1 MSEPMDQTNYQSLFR
16 IGRSM
21 ISERNITR
29 LCELILDEAQSL
41 TGADGGT
48 LYLVDEKHPAS
59 ELRFAIVHNQ
69 SLNMRL
75 IAEPQGSVF
84 PPIQLYDSQGNID
97 QHHVAA
103 FTAHAKTL
111 INIDDAYDNTQFD
124 FSGAKRFDAQH
135 GYRTKS
141 VLAIPLLN
149 DMNQL
154 IGLLQLINAI
164 DPNTGDVVDFDE
176 QNEPMVT
183 ALAGFAATAIE
194 NRTVSESQRALLV
207 DLAATSKPHEI
218 IERILDEAK
227 ALTYAEGG
235 TLYLIRDNEAGD
247 TVLEFEIIKNNQLD
261 IYLGGKSGHP
271 IPFPGIPLIEENG
284 ALNTHNVAAYCAN
297 SKKVVNIP
305 DVYQSTDFDFS
316 GARAFDEQANYRT
329 KSVLTLPLLNHRK
342 EVIGVIQL
350 VNARHPDTEHVIPFT
365 QRSIPL
371 LKGLAL
377 YAAIALNNQ
386 ILVSDL
392 KNLLDAFIKTIAKAI
407 DAKSP
412 HTSGHCQRVPVIMEM
427 IAQAACEDTEKYQ
440 DFKLSDEE
448 WYELKVSA
456 WMHDCGKLATP
467 DSVLDK
473 STKLHRML
481 DGIDAIEAR
490 FAAMKAQLRIAHL
503 EDLVENPTDKNA
515 LENLYKTEIE
525 KIDDDLEF
533 VRTSNK
539 GGEFMSEESKERIR
553 QIADYTW
560 TDVNG
565 QEQTMLS
572 EDEVYNLCI
581 ERGTLTPEERQI
593 INNHMTVTIDMLE
606 GLPFP
611 KQLKRVPE
619 YAGGHHE
626 KMNGSG
632 FPRGLTGEQMSIPA
646 RMMAIADVFEALT
659 AKDRP
664 YKDPM
669 KVSLSLTI
677 LKRMVEDQHIDP
689 DLFNLFVRKRVWEKY
704 AKAALAP
711 EQLDVT
717 DPTEYLYK
725 PAQQANKPL
734 PSQASGR

>member
-1 MSEPMDQTNYQSLFR
+1 
-16 IGRSM
+16 M

-29 LCELILDEAQSL
+29 LCELILDEAQKL

-48 LYLVDEKHPAS
+48 LYLVDDLHPPT
-59 ELRFAIVHNQ
+59 ELRFAIVHNH
-69 SLNMRL
+69 SLKMRL
-75 IAEPQGSVF
+75 IAEPNGSVF
-84 PPIQLYDSQGNID
+84 PPIKLYEGNGSID

-111 INIDDAYDNTQFD
+111 INIDDAYDNSQFD
-124 FSGAKRFDAQH
+124 FSGAKRFDQMH
-135 GYRTKS
+135 GYRTTS

-149 DMNQL
+149 EMNQL
-154 IGLLQLINAI
+154 IGLLQLINSV
-164 DPNTGDVVDFDE
+164 DPTTGKVVAFSE
-176 QNEPMVT
+176 ECEPMVA

-207 DLAATSKPHEI
+207 DLAATSNTQEI

-235 TLYLIRDNEAGD
+235 TLYLLKNNDLGEPF
-247 TVLEFEIIKNNQLD
+247 LEFEIIKNNKLD
-261 IYLGGKSGHP
+261 IYMGGKGGQD
-271 IPFPGIPLIEENG
+271 IPFPGIPLVEENDV
-284 ALNTHNVAAYCAN
+284 LNTHNVAAYCAN
-297 SKKVVNIP
+297 SQRVVNIP
-305 DVYQSTDFDFS
+305 DVYQSTEFDFS
-316 GARAFDEQANYRT
+316 GARNFDQKANYRT

-350 VNARHPDTEHVIPFT
+350 VNARHPDTDHVIPFT
-365 QRSIPL
+365 ERSVPL

-427 IAQAACEDTEKYQ
+427 IAEAACEDDLMYS
-440 DFKLSDEE
+440 DFDLTDEE

-481 DGIDAIEAR
+481 DGIDAIESR
-490 FAAMKAQLRIAHL
+490 FAAMKAQLKIKHL
-503 EDLVENPTDKNA
+503 QDVAENPQDKEA
-515 LENLYKTEIE
+515 LTNFFNKEIE
-525 KIDDDLEF
+525 KIDDDLDF
-533 VRTSNK
+533 VRLSNK
-539 GGEFMSEESKERIR
+539 GGEFMSDESKERIQ
-553 QIADYTW
+553 QIAQYTW
-560 TDVNG
+560 FDVNEN
-565 QEQTMLS
+565 EQPMLN

-581 ERGTLTPEERQI
+581 ERGTLTNEERQI

-632 FPRGLTGEQMSIPA
+632 FPRGLTGDQMSIPA

-677 LKRMVEDQHIDP
+677 LKRMVEDEHIDP
-689 DLFNLFVRKRVWEKY
+689 DLFNLFVRKRVWERY
-704 AKAALAP
+704 AKTALAP
-711 EQLDVT
+711 EQLDV
-717 DPTEYLYK
+717 DDASEYLYET
-725 PAQQANKPL
+725 N
-734 PSQASGR
+734 S

>member
-1 MSEPMDQTNYQSLFR
+1 
-16 IGRSM
+16 M

-29 LCELILDEAQSL
+29 LCELILDEAQVL

-48 LYLVDEKHPAS
+48 LYLVDDRHPPT

-69 SLNMRL
+69 SLKMRL
-75 IAEPQGSVF
+75 IAEPHGSVF
-84 PPIQLYDSQGNID
+84 PPIKLYADNGDID

-111 INIDDAYDNTQFD
+111 INIDDAYDSSQFD
-124 FSGAKRFDAQH
+124 FSGAKRFDQMH
-135 GYRTKS
+135 GYRTQS
-141 VLAIPLLN
+141 ILAIPLLN
-149 DMNQL
+149 EMNQL

-164 DPNTGDVVDFDE
+164 DANTGEVIPFSE
-176 QNEPMVT
+176 ECEPMVA

-207 DLAATSKPHEI
+207 DLAATSNTQEI

-235 TLYLIRDNEAGD
+235 TLYLLKDNGLGD
-247 TVLEFEIIKNNQLD
+247 TFLEFEIIKNNKLD
-261 IYLGGKSGHP
+261 IYLGGKGGAE
-271 IPFPGIPLIEENG
+271 IPFSGIPLIEGNSV
-284 ALNTHNVAAYCAN
+284 LNTNNVAAYCAN
-297 SKKVVNIP
+297 SKRVVNIP
-305 DVYQSTDFDFS
+305 DVYQSTEFDFT
-316 GARAFDEQANYRT
+316 GAREFDQKADYRT

-350 VNARHPDTEHVIPFT
+350 VNARHPDTDHVIPFT
-365 QRSIPL
+365 ERSIPL

-386 ILVSDL
+386 ILVRDL

-427 IAQAACEDTEKYQ
+427 IAQAACEDDSTYQ
-440 DFKLSDEE
+440 DFNLTEEE

-467 DSVLDK
+467 DWVLDK

-481 DGIDAIEAR
+481 DGIEAIESR
-490 FAAMKAQLRIAHL
+490 FAAMKAQLKIKHL
-503 EDLVENPTDKNA
+503 EEIVENPDDKEA
-515 LENLYKTEIE
+515 LSHYFEQEIL

-533 VRTSNK
+533 VRLSNK
-539 GGEFMSEESKERIR
+539 GGEFMSEDAKERVR
-553 QIADYTW
+553 QIALYTW
-560 TDVNG
+560 EDVHGN
-565 QEQTMLS
+565 EQPILD
-572 EDEVYNLCI
+572 EEEVYNLCI
-581 ERGTLTPEERQI
+581 ERGTLTREERDL
-593 INNHMTVTIDMLE
+593 INNHMVVTLDMLE

-626 KMNGSG
+626 KMDGSG
-632 FPRGLTGEQMSIPA
+632 FPRGLTGAQMSIPA

-669 KVSLSLTI
+669 KVSMSLGI
-677 LKRMVEDQHIDP
+677 LKRMVEDDHLDP
-689 DLFNLFVRKRVWEKY
+689 DLFNLFIRKRVWEKY
-704 AKAALAP
+704 AKNALTP
-711 EQLDVT
+711 EQLDVE
-717 DPTEYLYK
+717 DASDYLVGDG
-725 PAQQANKPL
+725 
-734 PSQASGR
+734 S